1 MDILCVGTSHRTA
14 PVEVR
19 ERVAFLESRLGTA
32 SALLRA
38 REGIHEAALV
48 STCNR
53 TEAYVVADDPATGA
67 RAVVDFWC
75 DYHGLARAE
84 VEPYV
89 YALEGTEAVRHLFR
103 VAAGL
108 DSMLVGE
115 AQILGQVREA
125 FGAARTAQAT
135 GPLLDSLFRHAI
147 AAGRRVRQQT
157 GIERGSLSVPAAAVN
172 LARQL
177 LGGLAGRRVLVLGAG
192 EMAELTVRHL
202 REAGCGTVV
211 VCNRT
216 LEHARPLADRLGG
229 VAIRF
234 DELAAHL
241 KQVDILVTSTAAPH
255 PVVEAELVAPAVAGR
270 RDPLVIVDIAVPRD
284 VHPAVGALPGVR
296 LFNVDDLEAVSEAAR
311 QARQAEIAQ
320 AESIV
325 AEETERFSAWLRS
338 LKVVPLI
345 TALRSRAEA
354 VVEEEWRR
362 ALPRLHRLSEEE
374 REAVRAVLHAVVNRL
389 LHGPIVRLKEIAR
402 REEAVY
408 VEAARTLLGVDE
420 ELGAGPENPS
430 GTRDRGPQKSRS
442 DFWGGLAAAE
452 SEAGR

>member
-14 PVEVR
+14 PVQVR
-19 ERVAFLESRLGTA
+19 ERVAFLEGRVGAA

-38 REGIHEAALV
+38 RDGLHEAVLL

-53 TEAYVVADDPATGA
+53 TEAYVVASDPSAGA
-67 RAVVDFWC
+67 RSVLEFWC
-75 DYHGLARAE
+75 DYHGLDGAE

-89 YALEGTEAVRHLFR
+89 YSLSGTDAVRHLFR

-108 DSMLVGE
+108 DSMMVGE
-115 AQILGQVREA
+115 PQILGQVREA
-125 FGAARTAQAT
+125 FRAARSAHAT
-135 GPLLDSLFRHAI
+135 GPLLDALFRHAI
-147 AAGRRVRQQT
+147 AAGRKVRQRT
-157 GIERGSLSVPAAAVN
+157 GIERGSLSVPAAAVT

-202 REAGCGTVV
+202 VEAGCGTVV

-216 LEHARPLADRLGG
+216 LEHARPLAQRLGG
-229 VAIRF
+229 VAVRF
-234 DELAAHL
+234 DELSASLREA
-241 KQVDILVTSTAAPH
+241 DILVTSTAAPH
-255 PVVEAELVAPAVAGR
+255 PVVEPELVAPAVAGR
-270 RDPLVIVDIAVPRD
+270 REPLVIVDIAVPRD
-284 VHPAVGALPGVR
+284 VHPAVGELPGVR
-296 LFNVDDLEAVSEAAR
+296 LFNVDDLEAVSQATR

-320 AESIV
+320 AEAIV

-362 ALPRLHRLSEEE
+362 ALPRLRHLPQEDQEV
-374 REAVRAVLHAVVNRL
+374 VRAVLQAVVNRL

-408 VEAARTLLGVDE
+408 VEAARSLLGVDE
-420 ELGAGPENPS
+420 
-430 GTRDRGPQKSRS
+430 
-442 DFWGGLAAAE
+442 AAAE

>member
-14 PVEVR
+14 PVHVR

-32 SALLRA
+32 STLLRA
-38 REGIHEAALV
+38 REGLYEAVLL

-53 TEAYVVADDPATGA
+53 TEAYVVTADPTVGG
-67 RAVVDFWC
+67 RVVLDFWC
-75 DYHGLARAE
+75 DYHGLDCEE

-89 YALEGTEAVRHLFR
+89 YVLSGTGAVRHLFR

-108 DSMLVGE
+108 DSMMVGE
-115 AQILGQVREA
+115 PQILGQVREA
-125 FGAARTAQAT
+125 FGMARSVHAT
-135 GPLLDSLFRHAI
+135 GPILDALFRHAI
-147 AAGRRVRQQT
+147 AAGRRVRQRT
-157 GIERGSLSVPAAAVN
+157 GLERGSLSVPAAAVT
-172 LARQL
+172 LAGQL

-202 REAGCGTVV
+202 VEAGCGPVL

-216 LEHARPLADRLGG
+216 LEHAGSLAQRLGG

-234 DELAAHL
+234 DELASSL
-241 KQVDILVTSTAAPH
+241 REVDILVTSTAAPH
-255 PVVEAELVAPAVAGR
+255 PVVEPELVAPATAGR
-270 RDPLVIVDIAVPRD
+270 REPLVILDIAVPRD
-284 VHPAVGALPGVR
+284 VHPAVGELAGVR
-296 LFNVDDLEAVSEAAR
+296 LFNVDDLEAVSGALQ

-320 AESIV
+320 AEAIV
-325 AEETERFSAWLRS
+325 MEETDRFSAWLRS

-362 ALPRLHRLSEEE
+362 ALPRLRHLPEEE
-374 REAVRAVLHAVVNRL
+374 REVVRVVLQAVVNRL
-389 LHGPIVRLKEIAR
+389 LHGPIVRLKEMAR
-402 REEAVY
+402 REEAAY
-408 VEAARTLLGVDE
+408 VEAARSLLGVE
-420 ELGAGPENPS
+420 EL
-430 GTRDRGPQKSRS
+430 
-442 DFWGGLAAAE
+442 AAE